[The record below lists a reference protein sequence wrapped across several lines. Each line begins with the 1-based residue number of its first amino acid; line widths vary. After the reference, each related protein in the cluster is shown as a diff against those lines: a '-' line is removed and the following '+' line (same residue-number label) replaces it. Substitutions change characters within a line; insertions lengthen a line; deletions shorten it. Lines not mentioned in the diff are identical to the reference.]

1 MVLAGNNKKKEKAD
15 GGSLLNLNKEG
26 SLFLY
31 NRKGQSQAKARPKPG
46 QSQAKARPK
55 PGQSQAKARP
65 KPGQSQAIVLN
76 KKLYIIKVPCRVGL

>member
-1 MVLAGNNKKKEKAD
+1 LLGGDNSVQDNHYTIYFLVFMVLAGNNKKKEKAD

-55 PGQSQAKARP
+55 PGQSQAKARR
-65 KPGQSQAIVLN
+65 LF
-76 KKLYIIKVPCRVGL
+76 